1 MVKLNKKGVLSMT
14 ADQERVYWKTNKEW
28 YRINEQGK
36 YELTEKATER
46 AKASFALFTKNKK

>member
-1 MVKLNKKGVLSMT
+1 MT